1 MTINDILSLSAA
13 GWTKADIMAMAQ
25 GQAPAQ
31 AQVLAPTQA
40 QAPAQAPAPAPAPEP
55 VQPPTPAPDL
65 SQLMDRINAIDT
77 KIQNSAM
84 MWQPAPQQKDS
95 SFDVL
100 AKIINPKPPKKE
112 G

>member
-1 MTINDILSLSAA
+1 MTIDDILSLSAA
-13 GWTKADIMAMAQ
+13 GWTKADIMAMVQ

-31 AQVLAPTQA
+31 AQA

-55 VQPPTPAPDL
+55 VQPPAPAPDL

-100 AKIINPKPPKKE
+100 AKIINPMPPKKE

>member
-31 AQVLAPTQA
+31 AQA
-40 QAPAQAPAPAPAPEP
+40 QAPAPAPAPAPEP
-55 VQPPTPAPDL
+55 VQPPTPAHDM
-65 SQLMDRINAIDT
+65 SQVLERLNAIDAR
-77 KIQNSAM
+77 IQNSAM

-100 AKIINPKPPKKE
+100 AKIINPEPPKKE

>member
-1 MTINDILSLSAA
+1 MTIDDILSLSAA

-25 GQAPAQ
+25 GQAP
-31 AQVLAPTQA
+31 TQA
-40 QAPAQAPAPAPAPEP
+40 QAPAQTQAPAPAPEP
-55 VQPPTPAPDL
+55 VQAPAPSPDL
-65 SQLMDRINAIDT
+65 SQLLDRINAIDT

-84 MWQPAPQQKDS
+84 MWQPTPQQKDS

-100 AKIINPKPPKKE
+100 AKIINPKQPKKE

>member
-1 MTINDILSLSAA
+1 MTIDDILSLSAA

-25 GQAPAQ
+25 AP
-31 AQVLAPTQA
+31 APTQA
-40 QAPAQAPAPAPAPEP
+40 QAPAPTQAQDQAPAPEP
-55 VQPPTPAPDL
+55 VQPPAPAPDL

-77 KIQNSAM
+77 KIQNSVM

>member
-31 AQVLAPTQA
+31 AL
-40 QAPAQAPAPAPAPEP
+40 APAQAQAPAPEP
-55 VQPPTPAPDL
+55 VQPPAPAPDMSHVL
-65 SQLMDRINAIDT
+65 ERLNAIDAR
-77 KIQNSAM
+77 IQSSAM

-100 AKIINPKPPKKE
+100 AKIINPEPPKKE
-112 G
+112 GVI

>member
-1 MTINDILSLSAA
+1 MTIDDILSLSAA

-25 GQAPAQ
+25 GQAPA
-31 AQVLAPTQA
+31 PTQA

-55 VQPPTPAPDL
+55 AQQPTPAPDL

-95 SFDVL
+95 SADVL

>member
-31 AQVLAPTQA
+31 APAQA
-40 QAPAQAPAPAPAPEP
+40 QALAQAPAPEP
-55 VQPPTPAPDL
+55 VQPPAPAPDL

-100 AKIINPKPPKKE
+100 AKIINPNPPKE

>member
-31 AQVLAPTQA
+31 AQA
-40 QAPAQAPAPAPAPEP
+40 QAPAPEP
-55 VQPPTPAPDL
+55 VQPPAPAPDMAHVL
-65 SQLMDRINAIDT
+65 ERLNAIDAR
-77 KIQNSAM
+77 IQNSAM
-84 MWQPAPQQKDS
+84 MWQPAPQQKDT

-100 AKIINPKPPKKE
+100 AKIINPEPPKKE

>member
-1 MTINDILSLSAA
+1 MTIDDILSLSAA

-25 GQAPAQ
+25 G
-31 AQVLAPTQA
+31 LAPTQA
-40 QAPAQAPAPAPAPEP
+40 QAPAPAQAQAPAPAPEP
-55 VQPPTPAPDL
+55 VQPPAPAPDL

>member
-1 MTINDILSLSAA
+1 MTIDDILSLSAA

-31 AQVLAPTQA
+31 AQA

-55 VQPPTPAPDL
+55 VQPPAPAPDL
-65 SQLMDRINAIDT
+65 SQLMERINAIDT

-112 G
+112 E

>member
-25 GQAPAQ
+25 GQAP
-31 AQVLAPTQA
+31 TQ
-40 QAPAQAPAPAPAPEP
+40 AQAPAPAPAPEP
-55 VQPPTPAPDL
+55 AQPTAPAPDMAHVL
-65 SQLMDRINAIDT
+65 ERLNAIDAR
-77 KIQNSAM
+77 IQNSAM
-84 MWQPAPQQKDS
+84 MWQPAPQQKDT

-100 AKIINPKPPKKE
+100 AKIINPEPPKKE

>member
-1 MTINDILSLSAA
+1 MTINDILSLSTA

-31 AQVLAPTQA
+31 AQA

-55 VQPPTPAPDL
+55 AQPPAPAPDL
-65 SQLMDRINAIDT
+65 SQIMERINAIDT

-84 MWQPAPQQKDS
+84 MWQPAPQQKDN

-100 AKIINPKPPKKE
+100 AKIINPTPTKKE

>member
-1 MTINDILSLSAA
+1 MTIDDILSLSAA

-25 GQAPAQ
+25 GQAP
-31 AQVLAPTQA
+31 TQA

-55 VQPPTPAPDL
+55 VQAPAPSPDL
-65 SQLMDRINAIDT
+65 SQLMDRINAIDS

-84 MWQPAPQQKDS
+84 MWQPAPQQKDT

>member
-1 MTINDILSLSAA
+1 MTIDDILSLSAA
-13 GWTKADIMAMAQ
+13 GWTKADIMALAQ

-31 AQVLAPTQA
+31 AQ
-40 QAPAQAPAPAPAPEP
+40 APAPEP
-55 VQPPTPAPDL
+55 VQAPAPAPDL
-65 SQLMDRINAIDT
+65 TQLMDRINAIDT

>member
-25 GQAPAQ
+25 GQAPTQAQ
-31 AQVLAPTQA
+31 AQDQAQA
-40 QAPAQAPAPAPAPEP
+40 QAPAQAQVPAPEP
-55 VQPPTPAPDL
+55 VQPPAPAPDMSHVL
-65 SQLMDRINAIDT
+65 ERLNAIDAR
-77 KIQNSAM
+77 IQNSAM

-100 AKIINPKPPKKE
+100 AKIINPEPPKKE

>member
-31 AQVLAPTQA
+31 S
-40 QAPAQAPAPAPAPEP
+40 QAPAPAPAPEP
-55 VQPPTPAPDL
+55 EPMQPPAPAPDL

-100 AKIINPKPPKKE
+100 AKIINPAPPRKE
-112 G
+112 GN

>member
-1 MTINDILSLSAA
+1 MTIDDILSLSAA

-25 GQAPAQ
+25 
-31 AQVLAPTQA
+31 APTQAQA
-40 QAPAQAPAPAPAPEP
+40 QAPAQAQAQAQAPAPEP
-55 VQPPTPAPDL
+55 VQAPAPAPDL
-65 SQLMDRINAIDT
+65 SQLMERINAIDT

-84 MWQPAPQQKDS
+84 MWQPAPQQKDT

-100 AKIINPKPPKKE
+100 AKIINPKPHKKE

>member
-1 MTINDILSLSAA
+1 MTIDDILSLSAA

-31 AQVLAPTQA
+31 AQAPTQA
-40 QAPAQAPAPAPAPEP
+40 QAQAPAPAPAPEP
-55 VQPPTPAPDL
+55 VQPPAPAPDL

>member
-25 GQAPAQ
+25 GQAPTQ
-31 AQVLAPTQA
+31 AQA
-40 QAPAQAPAPAPAPEP
+40 QAPAQAQAHAPEP
-55 VQPPTPAPDL
+55 VQPPAPAPDMSHVL
-65 SQLMDRINAIDT
+65 ERLNAIDAR
-77 KIQNSAM
+77 IQNSAM

-100 AKIINPKPPKKE
+100 AKIINPEPPKKE

>member
-1 MTINDILSLSAA
+1 MTIDDILSLSAA

-31 AQVLAPTQA
+31 AQTQAPA
-40 QAPAQAPAPAPAPEP
+40 QAPAQAPVPEP
-55 VQPPTPAPDL
+55 VQPPAPSPDL
-65 SQLMDRINAIDT
+65 SQIMERINAIDT

>member
-1 MTINDILSLSAA
+1 MTIDDILSLSAA

-31 AQVLAPTQA
+31 AQ
-40 QAPAQAPAPAPAPEP
+40 APAPAPEP
-55 VQPPTPAPDL
+55 VHQPTPAPDL

-100 AKIINPKPPKKE
+100 AKIINPQPPKKE
-112 G
+112 GN

>member
-1 MTINDILSLSAA
+1 MTIDDILSLSAA

-31 AQVLAPTQA
+31 P

-55 VQPPTPAPDL
+55 VQTPTPSPDL
-65 SQLMDRINAIDT
+65 SQLMDRINAIDAR
-77 KIQNSAM
+77 IQNSAM

-95 SFDVL
+95 SADVL

>member
-31 AQVLAPTQA
+31 AQ
-40 QAPAQAPAPAPAPEP
+40 AQAPAPAPAPEP
-55 VQPPTPAPDL
+55 VQPPAPAPDMSHVL
-65 SQLMDRINAIDT
+65 ERLNAIDAR
-77 KIQNSAM
+77 IQNSAM
-84 MWQPAPQQKDS
+84 MWQPAPQQKDT

-100 AKIINPKPPKKE
+100 AKIINPEPPKKE

>member
-1 MTINDILSLSAA
+1 MTIDDILSLSAA

-31 AQVLAPTQA
+31 AQAQA
-40 QAPAQAPAPAPAPEP
+40 QAPAPEP
-55 VQPPTPAPDL
+55 LQPRAPDM
-65 SQLMDRINAIDT
+65 SQLLERINAIDT

>member
-1 MTINDILSLSAA
+1 MTIDDILSLSAA

-31 AQVLAPTQA
+31 AQAPA
-40 QAPAQAPAPAPAPEP
+40 PAPAQAQAPAPEP
-55 VQPPTPAPDL
+55 VQPPAPAPDL

-95 SFDVL
+95 SYDVL

>member
-1 MTINDILSLSAA
+1 MTIDDIISLSAA

-25 GQAPAQ
+25 GQAPTQ
-31 AQVLAPTQA
+31 APTQA
-40 QAPAQAPAPAPAPEP
+40 PAPAPAQAPAPEP
-55 VQPPTPAPDL
+55 VQAPSPDL

>member
-25 GQAPAQ
+25 GQAP
-31 AQVLAPTQA
+31 TQA
-40 QAPAQAPAPAPAPEP
+40 QAPALAPAQAPEL
-55 VQPPTPAPDL
+55 VQPPTPAPDMSHVL
-65 SQLMDRINAIDT
+65 ERLNAIDAR
-77 KIQNSAM
+77 IQNSAM
-84 MWQPAPQQKDS
+84 MWQPTPQQKDS

-100 AKIINPKPPKKE
+100 AKIINPEPPKKE

>member
-1 MTINDILSLSAA
+1 MTIDDILSLSAA

-31 AQVLAPTQA
+31 AQA
-40 QAPAQAPAPAPAPEP
+40 QAPAQAPAPEP
-55 VQPPTPAPDL
+55 VQPPAPAPDL
-65 SQLMDRINAIDT
+65 SQLMERINAIDT

-100 AKIINPKPPKKE
+100 AKIINPKQPKKE

>member
-1 MTINDILSLSAA
+1 MTIDDILSLSAA

-31 AQVLAPTQA
+31 AQAQA
-40 QAPAQAPAPAPAPEP
+40 QAPAPEPLQPRAPAP
-55 VQPPTPAPDL
+55 DM
-65 SQLMDRINAIDT
+65 SQLLERINAIDT

>member
-1 MTINDILSLSAA
+1 MTIDDILSLSAA

-25 GQAPAQ
+25 G
-31 AQVLAPTQA
+31 LAPTQA
-40 QAPAQAPAPAPAPEP
+40 QAPAPAQAQAQAPAPAPAPEP
-55 VQPPTPAPDL
+55 VQPPAPSPDL

-100 AKIINPKPPKKE
+100 AKIINKKKKKKE

>member
-1 MTINDILSLSAA
+1 MTIDDILSLSAA

-31 AQVLAPTQA
+31 AQA
-40 QAPAQAPAPAPAPEP
+40 QAPPSPQPPAPEP
-55 VQPPTPAPDL
+55 VQPPAPAPDL

-112 G
+112 V

>member
-13 GWTKADIMAMAQ
+13 GWTKDDIMAMAQ
-25 GQAPAQ
+25 GQ
-31 AQVLAPTQA
+31 APTQA

-55 VQPPTPAPDL
+55 VQPPAPAPDMSHVL
-65 SQLMDRINAIDT
+65 ERLNAIDAR
-77 KIQNSAM
+77 IQNSAM

-100 AKIINPKPPKKE
+100 AKIINPEPPKKE

>member
-1 MTINDILSLSAA
+1 MTIDDILSLSAA

-31 AQVLAPTQA
+31 AQT
-40 QAPAQAPAPAPAPEP
+40 QAPAPAPAQAPAPEP
-55 VQPPTPAPDL
+55 VQPPAPAPDL